1 MSRSKTGE
9 RTSSGGVRMRPGIER
24 RVATFFFVK
33 MAASAMAARTFLYR
47 ATLLWRSVLNQME
60 GYRKGK
66 VILED
71 VIKLQA
77 VFASL

>member
-9 RTSSGGVRMRPGIER
+9 RTPSRGVRMRPGIER
-24 RVATFFFVK
+24 RVATLFFYK
-33 MAASAMAARTFLYR
+33 MAASAMAARTFMCQ
-47 ATLLWRSVLNQME
+47 ATLLWRLILNQME

-66 VILED
+66 AVPED
-71 VIKLQA
+71 GIKLQS